1 MNYLKSTCKI
11 PEKYLANR
19 WEVLVKNLS
28 VKETLPVCKLLEARG
43 CRWQRRVNLRGHLH
57 DLLLYHDVVNLHDRR
72 CHLHLHHDH
81 LDYHDHHHHV
91 YFLLNVVKP

>member
-1 MNYLKSTCKI
+1 MTNTWQIHGNY
-11 PEKYLANR
+11 
-19 WEVLVKNLS
+19 LS
-28 VKETLPVCKLLEARG
+28 VKETLPVCKLLEAGGR
-43 CRWQRRVNLRGHLH
+43 RWQRRVNLRGHLH

-81 LDYHDHHHHV
+81 LDYHDHHHHD